1 MGGMYIN
8 QRPHFLLFFNRQSKS
23 PIIFTFTTV
32 SHKNTHSFITKML
45 SFRSILFAAAAF
57 ATVVSAVPTPD
68 VDSSLVQRTPSI
80 YEIIHALPLVGGLL
94 GNLGLNVKGNTPA
107 KRGRPSCGELI
118 NKCHGDIAV
127 IAVKIC

>member
-1 MGGMYIN
+1 MYISK
-8 QRPHFLLFFNRQSKS
+8 RPLPFLLFFNRQSKS
-23 PIIFTFTTV
+23 LFCLSSSPSPLSLT
-32 SHKNTHSFITKML
+32 KNTHSFITKML
-45 SFRSILFAAAAF
+45 SFRSVLFAAAAF

-68 VDSSLVQRTPSI
+68 VDSSLVQRTPLL
-80 YEIIHALPLVGGLL
+80 EILDGLPIVGGLL
-94 GNLGLNVKGNTPA
+94 GGPGLNVEGNTPA